1 MCLKGSNLMPLWTT
15 GRKFTTLQECCSF
28 LHWMAKIPS
37 VCIVLPNTVACGFRN
52 TQTFLKYRADVAL
65 YMFQI
70 NCGGSEICLR
80 QDFQGAFSFLFYLW
94 SLDKINVSSNRQIFY
109 HYKTVC
115 VLLLLTN
122 FHKYWFQMY
131 YAVWKTS
138 CLHWWYNWR
147 QWNRI
152 SSG

>member
-1 MCLKGSNLMPLWTT
+1 MPLWTT

-80 QDFQGAFSFLFYLW
+80 QDFQGAFSFLFYFW

-109 HYKTVC
+109 HCKTVC

-122 FHKYWFQMY
+122 FHKYWFLDVLRCLANFMSPLVVQL
-131 YAVWKTS
+131 KTTEQDFFR
-138 CLHWWYNWR
+138 LVR
-147 QWNRI
+147 VNR
-152 SSG
+152 S